1 MFGEGAE
8 VPLLPTT
15 STSPS
20 RKLGLVQIPY
30 FLGNITSKFSGYI
43 REAAREIWELC
54 VGQHTNQLSAT
65 GGIQASRLRPYRCL
79 VSHECAVVFDQPRV
93 LVDLV
98 IQVRTTRR
106 ADELPIQYTPSAII
120 PHHSGN
126 ARKAPE
132 GQYPARL
139 LIVRDL
145 MVFCTFDT
153 RLCVR
158 GRRICHQVCFLD
170 ICLPNVERAGF
181 LDES

>member
-8 VPLLPTT
+8 VPLQPTT
-15 STSPS
+15 FDLTIS
-20 RKLGLVQIPY
+20 KLGIVQMLCI
-30 FLGNITSKFSGYI
+30 LQVTSLLDLETRYT
-43 REAAREIWELC
+43 RQCARFENRALAS
-54 VGQHTNQLSAT
+54 TNQLSAE
-65 GGIQASRLRPYRCL
+65 GGTQVSRLRPCRYL
-79 VSHECAVVFDQPRV
+79 ISHECAVVFDQPRV
-93 LVDLV
+93 LVHLV
-98 IQVRTTRR
+98 IQFRTTRR
-106 ADELPIQYTPSAII
+106 ADELPTQYTPSAII